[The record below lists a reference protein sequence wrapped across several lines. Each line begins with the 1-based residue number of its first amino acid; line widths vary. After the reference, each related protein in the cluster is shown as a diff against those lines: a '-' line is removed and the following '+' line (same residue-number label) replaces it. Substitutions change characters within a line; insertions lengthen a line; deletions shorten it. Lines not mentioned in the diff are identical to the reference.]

1 MRWWPTAGGSLPDD
15 VSPTVFVLLHGGRHG
30 GWCWQRVARRLRASG
45 HEVYTPTLTGL
56 GERSHLNGP
65 HIGLD
70 THVEDLVS
78 VFEYEDIEDAVLVA
92 HSYGGIVA
100 TAAME
105 EIAERVRLMVYLDA
119 LMPHTGESL
128 FSIIGPTAAQA
139 RIDRAATDGEGW
151 YIAPTDASYWGVTD
165 PDDIAWVNARVTSQ
179 PLKTYQDSVVSADR
193 AWAHPAT
200 FIECRPSAM
209 EPLTNPRERA
219 KVDPRFHYH
228 VLDAA
233 HDVMITAPDEL
244 TALLLTSST
253 TMTPQNGARPSVS

>member
-1 MRWWPTAGGSLPDD
+1 VEAPTTQSTKEE
-15 VSPTVFVLLHGGRHG
+15 SPPFVLLHGGRHG
-30 GWCWQRVARRLRASG
+30 GWCWRRVARRLRAAG
-45 HEVYTPTLTGL
+45 HVVHTPTLTGL

-70 THVEDLVS
+70 THVRDLVS
-78 VFEYEDIEDAVLVA
+78 VFEFEDISDSVLVA

-105 EIAERVRLMVYLDA
+105 EIAERVRLMVYVDA
-119 LMPHTGESL
+119 VMPRSGESL
-128 FSIIGPTAAQA
+128 FSIIGPVAAQA
-139 RIDRAATDGEGW
+139 RTDRAAAEGEGW
-151 YIAPTDASYWGVTD
+151 YIATTDASYWGVTD
-165 PDDIAWVNARVTSQ
+165 QDDIAWVNSKTTSQ
-179 PLKTYQDSVVSADR
+179 PIKTYQDAVVSADR
-193 AWAHPAT
+193 AWEHPAM

-219 KVDPRFHYH
+219 KVDPHFHYH

-244 TALLLTSST
+244 AELLLRAKSLAST
-253 TMTPQNGARPSVS
+253 GRDTPRR